1 MNTHTTQTPSDDNS
15 GPVYTLHAITDALAK
30 AASLNADPY
39 DEWEYVVVAVSEQ
52 VARIAAIDEQG
63 YLVGSF

>member
-1 MNTHTTQTPSDDNS
+1 MSTPTTLVPHVDPS
-15 GPVYTLHAITDALAK
+15 GPVSSLYTIADALAK

-39 DEWEYVVVAVSEQ
+39 DEWEYVVVAVNERL
-52 VARIAAIDEQG
+52 ARITAIDEQG